1 MKRLS
6 EKLLECLSINL
17 GLPPNYIQEALGELH
32 QDLLINHYPPCPN
45 PELTVGANK
54 HTDLGGVTCLW
65 QLEDVVGLQVLKDGE
80 WYPIKPLDGAYIINV
95 ADMVEV
101 NEFTNL
107 QTKHF
112 SLSLSFSFSLLH
124 SVLACLL
131 PTPSRVLDFCKC
143 CK

>member
-1 MKRLS
+1 MS

-101 NEFTNL
+101 IKSSSISLAF
-107 QTKHF
+107 F
-112 SLSLSFSFSLLH
+112 SAASS
-124 SVLACLL
+124 
-131 PTPSRVLDFCKC
+131 
-143 CK
+143 